1 MAIVSWSQGHPSR
14 LSHCRDSRL
23 PPRAAAEHDCSSQGQ
38 LQGKNTHTHTERERE
53 REREREKVRESEK
66 ARERE
71 KVRRSDTHPSLLRYW
86 AILRL
91 FP

>member
-38 LQGKNTHTHTERERE
+38 LQGKDTHTHTERERE
-53 REREREKVRESEK
+53 REREKVREREGS
-66 ARERE
+66 ERE